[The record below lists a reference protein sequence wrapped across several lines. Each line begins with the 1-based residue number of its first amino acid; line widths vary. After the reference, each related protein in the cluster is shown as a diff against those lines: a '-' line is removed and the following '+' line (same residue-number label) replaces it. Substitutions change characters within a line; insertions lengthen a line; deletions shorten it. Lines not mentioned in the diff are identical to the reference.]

1 MHPHSKLVI
10 AINFNMANS
19 QRQKE
24 RQVKFEENDSWSL
37 KVLMA

>member
-1 MHPHSKLVI
+1 MHYDSKLVI

-19 QRQKE
+19 QMPKE
-24 RQVKFEENDSWSL
+24 RQVKFEENDSRSL